1 MKRAPT
7 WEFPNRVELTASLI
21 PRLLD
26 YGSPPQVPK
35 VLDAA
40 NKFFDPRM
48 VRACQE
54 KGYRLVPCDIEP
66 QEPGVVKCNLDGRLT
81 FGDREFRGVVSSD
94 TLEHVKDIGA
104 ALKEFYRITEG
115 GGWLILHL
123 PVDLVDGPGGL
134 RHETTTADGGDP
146 NHHHWAPGLD
156 VTGLLHGVGYKVAGM
171 VTGYARDIFHVS
183 VAWLCVKE

>member
-48 VRACQE
+48 VRSCHE

-66 QEPGVVKCNLDGRLT
+66 QESGVVKCNLDGRLP

-104 ALKEFYRITEG
+104 ALKEFSRITES

-123 PVDLVDGPGGL
+123 PVDLVCGKL
-134 RHETTTADGGDP
+134 RPTTEAAQGDDP
-146 NHHHWAPGLD
+146 NHHEWAPGVD
-156 VTGLLHGVGYKVAGM
+156 VGNMLEAAGYKTVGS
-171 VTGYARDIFHVS
+171 VVGWDRDIFHVS
-183 VAWLCVKE
+183 MAWLCVKGQ